1 MFRRE
6 LLGSYAFVGGGLAAG
21 LYVGIFVV
29 DARPAFLGWIFG
41 GAAGLTL
48 GAFIAALAA
57 GEALAG
63 SGYKSPP
70 TEEELAAAGW
80 DDDDEWE
87 DEDYADGEG
96 GEPPA
101 P

>member
-6 LLGSYAFVGGGLAAG
+6 LLGSYAFVGAGLAAG

-41 GAAGLTL
+41 AAAGLTL
-48 GAFIAALAA
+48 GSFIAALAS

-63 SGYKSPP
+63 SGYKSPL

-80 DDDDEWE
+80 DDDDEWD
-87 DEDYADGEG
+87 DEDYDEVED